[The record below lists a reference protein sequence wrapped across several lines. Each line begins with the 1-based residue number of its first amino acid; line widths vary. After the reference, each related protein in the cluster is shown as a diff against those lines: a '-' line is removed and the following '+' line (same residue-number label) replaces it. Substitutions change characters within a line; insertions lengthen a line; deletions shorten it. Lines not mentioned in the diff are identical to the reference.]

1 LEAGEAVN
9 SEDGCQKIEI
19 PLSTGTFTNGGPGGM
34 MRVFWKGLVFAI
46 IGTIIG
52 WCGPTH
58 GEHNY
63 DELNRENQYQIPI
76 RA

>member
-1 LEAGEAVN
+1 
-9 SEDGCQKIEI
+9 
-19 PLSTGTFTNGGPGGM
+19 M
-34 MRVFWKGLVFAI
+34 MRAFWKGLVFAI

-58 GEHNY
+58 STHDY
-63 DELNRENQYQIPI
+63 DELNRDNQNQIPV

>member
-1 LEAGEAVN
+1 
-9 SEDGCQKIEI
+9 
-19 PLSTGTFTNGGPGGM
+19 M
-34 MRVFWKGLVFAI
+34 MRAFWKGLVFAI

-58 GEHNY
+58 SQDNY
-63 DELNRENQYQIPI
+63 DELNRDNQYQIPI